1 MSSSVKEWRP
11 RLSEIFF
18 HVASKSLLI
27 PTTGVLQ
34 TNTPGYVVPKDELKA
49 GCHSQPDKANR
60 KWLRPRLKLPDATNR
75 PNVKSKK
82 NCSCN
87 SGYLM
92 GAQVAEVVA
101 IPLLPN
107 NAIKNT
113 DRYHRKPCK
122 NVPNDHVFRPQ
133 DVITDRGS
141 AASVSCRLQEQG

>member
-1 MSSSVKEWRP
+1 VLWINVTSIGSDLIHLKKTMQIALWQLEYQTVLEDILIVFSS
-11 RLSEIFF
+11 L
-18 HVASKSLLI
+18 
-27 PTTGVLQ
+27 
-34 TNTPGYVVPKDELKA
+34 
-49 GCHSQPDKANR
+49 
-60 KWLRPRLKLPDATNR
+60 
-75 PNVKSKK
+75 K

-122 NVPNDHVFRPQ
+122 NVPNDHVFSHR
-133 DVITDRGS
+133 VVTADRRTERRG
-141 AASVSCRLQEQG
+141 